1 MNSNK
6 EATETHSMNDEL
18 EMEDAYVV
26 DTSVI
31 INYPDIFFNL
41 GKKWVIVP
49 TAVITEL
56 DGLKLSPDLK
66 RANAAKRASRI
77 LDDLGY
83 SQNIAFGAV
92 TTAGSIVKIF
102 NRYVT
107 VRDLASW
114 ADNRIL
120 GTAVKLK
127 SENKHYNVVLVTAD
141 RNMRNVSRAYGI
153 VAKNFPFSSN

>member
-6 EATETHSMNDEL
+6 EAMEARSMNDEL

-31 INYPDIFFNL
+31 INCPDIFFNL
-41 GKKWVIVP
+41 GRKWVIVP

-56 DGLKLSPDLK
+56 DGLKNSTDSK

-83 SQNIAFGAV
+83 RQNIAFGAI

-102 NRYVT
+102 NKYET
-107 VRDLASW
+107 VSDLASL

-120 GTAVKLK
+120 GAAVKLK

-153 VAKNFPFSSN
+153 VAKNYPFSSN